1 MQRAS
6 ILSKDLTYSAR
17 IIKYVFHF
25 NSRDQYFIRK
35 LPRIYNSLVK
45 HDSQWESLILY
56 QTGVRDN
63 SPLP

>member
-25 NSRDQYFIRK
+25 NGRDQYFIRK
-35 LPRIYNSLVK
+35 LPRI
-45 HDSQWESLILY
+45 
-56 QTGVRDN
+56 
-63 SPLP
+63 